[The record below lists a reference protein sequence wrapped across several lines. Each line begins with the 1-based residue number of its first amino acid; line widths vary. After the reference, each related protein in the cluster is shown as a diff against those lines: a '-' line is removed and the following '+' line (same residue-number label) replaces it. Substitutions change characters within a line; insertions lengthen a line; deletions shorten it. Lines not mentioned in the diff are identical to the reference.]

1 MNESNSM
8 ETIDRT
14 NLTEQTKTRLNNLTK
29 IENYFHQEINERK
42 LWSKKL
48 NKFVTA
54 FDYIDKIL
62 VVLGATSGGVS
73 IISFT
78 SVGGASVGIAGASF
92 TKWKWKTRNYECSI
106 KSKKT

>member
-29 IENYFHQEINERK
+29 IENYFHQEINQRK

-92 TKWKWKTRNYECSI
+92 TK
-106 KSKKT
+106 